1 MKYSQRDNLV
11 ASLREAAD
19 FIEAH
24 GIELPFNITV
34 SLGAHIATFD
44 RKTYESRDPKEMRR
58 ELKQAVR
65 ILKPV
70 KKEYYGSTLY
80 VKKRFGT
87 AIELSLTASRSV
99 ACKQVKT
106 GKTTLVP
113 AVLLPARMEEE
124 IEWVCTDPILRA
136 SK

>member
-24 GIELPFNITV
+24 GIDLPFDISSV
-34 SLGAHIATFD
+34 SMGAHIATYD
-44 RKTYESRDPKEMRR
+44 RKTYEKRDPKEMKRD
-58 ELKQAVR
+58 LKQAVR

-80 VKKRFGT
+80 IKKQFGV
-87 AIELSLTASRSV
+87 ISLSLTASRDV

-106 GKTTLVP
+106 GKIILKEAVMIP
-113 AVLLPARMEEE
+113 ASMEEE